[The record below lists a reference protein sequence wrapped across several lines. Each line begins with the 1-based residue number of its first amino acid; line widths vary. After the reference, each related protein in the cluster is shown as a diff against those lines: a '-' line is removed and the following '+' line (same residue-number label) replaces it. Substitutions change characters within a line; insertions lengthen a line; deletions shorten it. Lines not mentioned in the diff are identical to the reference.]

1 MTNTFT
7 TPTGKELVVNKLRY
21 IEGSRLRIAVLG
33 AIKESNVKISDIDF
47 SNLLSG
53 NKDQMTS
60 AVESGALDKLISV
73 LIQLDLSEELRKALD
88 IAFKRCTWD
97 GKAINTDFFDD
108 NEEAQGDYYFIA
120 AMCLKVNVLPFIKPL
135 LSSLQK

>member
-7 TPTGKELVVNKLRY
+7 TSTGKELVVNKLRY
-21 IEGSRLRIAVLG
+21 IESSRLRRAVLG
-33 AIKESNVKISDIDF
+33 AIKESNIKISDIDF

-53 NKDQMTS
+53 NKDQMGS
-60 AVESGALDKLISV
+60 AVKSGALDKLIHV
-73 LIQLDLSEELRKALD
+73 LMQLDLSEELNKALD
-88 IAFKRCTWD
+88 IAFKRCTWE

-120 AMCLKVNVLPFIKPL
+120 AMCLKVNVWPFIKPL

>member
-7 TPTGKELVVNKLRY
+7 TPTGKELVVNKLRF
-21 IEGSRLRIAVLG
+21 IVRSILCSSVLG
-33 AIKESNVKISDIDF
+33 AIKASNIKISDIDF
-47 SNLLSG
+47 TSLLSG
-53 NKDQMTS
+53 DKDQMTS
-60 AVESGALDKLISV
+60 AVESGALDKLIGV
-73 LIQLDLSEELRKALD
+73 LMELDLSEELDRALD
-88 IAFKRCTWD
+88 IAFKRCTWN

-120 AMCLKVNVLPFIKPL
+120 AMCLKVNVLPFISPL

>member
-7 TPTGKELVVNKLRY
+7 TPTGKELVVNKLRF
-21 IEGSRLRIAVLG
+21 IESSRLRKAVLG
-33 AIKESNVKISDIDF
+33 AIKESNIKISDIDF
-47 SNLLSG
+47 PSLLSG

-88 IAFKRCTWD
+88 IAFKRCTWE
-97 GKAINTDFFDD
+97 GKAINADFFDD
-108 NEEAQGDYYFIA
+108 NEEAIGDYYFIA